1 MFFDV
6 GTFNEIKK
14 QFAAQKRKNSFTSA
28 LFCHAL
34 SFFAMHPVLSQSDT
48 LHSIIAVLEY
58 KVPIAVLQISTVN
71 NVY

>member
-6 GTFNEIKK
+6 GTYSEIKK

-34 SFFAMHPVLSQSDT
+34 SFFFMHPVFIST
-48 LHSIIAVLEY
+48 LHSNIAVLEY
-58 KVPIAVLQISTVN
+58 KVPIAVLEIKKIN
-71 NVY
+71 K